1 MQFGEMG
8 DADIMNKDTLKE
20 VFASAK
26 ENKLDVAVELT
37 LPERKEP
44 EIIIV
49 KNSNLDYKLDYYLN
63 VYDDELKHRQNSM
76 IQMINAYVVDF
87 VPSYMHF

>member
-1 MQFGEMG
+1 MG
-8 DADIMNKDTLKE
+8 DVDIMNKETLKE

-26 ENKLDVAVELT
+26 ANKLDVAVELT

-76 IQMINAYVVDF
+76 IQMISAYEVDF

>member
-1 MQFGEMG
+1 MG
-8 DADIMNKDTLKE
+8 DADTMNKDVLKE
-20 VFASAK
+20 VFATAK
-26 ENKLDVAVELT
+26 ADKLDVAVELT

-76 IQMINAYVVDF
+76 IQMISAYEVDF
-87 VPSYMHF
+87 VPSYMYF

>member
-1 MQFGEMG
+1 
-8 DADIMNKDTLKE
+8 MNKDVLKE
-20 VFASAK
+20 VFATAK
-26 ENKLDVAVELT
+26 ADKLDVAVELT

-76 IQMINAYVVDF
+76 IQMISAYEVDF
-87 VPSYMHF
+87 VPSYMYF

>member
-1 MQFGEMG
+1 MRKE
-8 DADIMNKDTLKE
+8 ILKK
-20 VFASAK
+20 VFAQAK
-26 ENKLDVAVELT
+26 EDKLDVAVELT
-37 LPERKEP
+37 LPEREEP

-76 IQMINAYVVDF
+76 IRMISVYEVDF

>member
-1 MQFGEMG
+1 
-8 DADIMNKDTLKE
+8 MNKETLKE

-26 ENKLDVAVELT
+26 ANKLDVAVELT

-76 IQMINAYVVDF
+76 IQMISAYEVDF